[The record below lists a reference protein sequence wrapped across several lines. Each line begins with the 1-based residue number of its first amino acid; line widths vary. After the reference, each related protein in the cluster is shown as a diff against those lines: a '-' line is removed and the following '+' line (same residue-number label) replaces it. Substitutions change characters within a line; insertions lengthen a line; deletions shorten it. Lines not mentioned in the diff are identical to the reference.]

1 MSEISRALARRRA
14 RLAETLAR
22 RRVPLG
28 FFCGAAVLWLARPT
42 FRTLAVGGAV
52 AIAGELLRIWAAGHV
67 EKAREVTRSGPY
79 RLTRHP
85 LYIGSAVVGLGMAV
99 AAARVS
105 AAVVIAVYFAAT
117 TLSAISTE
125 EAAMRASF
133 GEQYD
138 AYSKSIAAPVD
149 RPFSLTRAM
158 RNKEY
163 RAIAGLIVV
172 AAVLAVKVVF
182 RSR

>member
-1 MSEISRALARRRA
+1 MSEMSTALARWRA
-14 RLAETLAR
+14 RLAEALAR

-28 FFCGAAVLWLARPT
+28 FVCGAAVLWLARPT
-42 FRTLAVGGAV
+42 FRTLAVGGAI
-52 AIAGELLRIWAAGHV
+52 AMAGESLRIWAAGHL
-67 EKAREVTRSGPY
+67 EKGREVTRSGPY

-85 LYIGSAVVGLGMAV
+85 LYMGSAIIGVGMAL

-105 AAVVIAVYFAAT
+105 AAVVIAVYFVAT
-117 TLSAISTE
+117 TLSAVRTE

-133 GEQYD
+133 GQQYD
-138 AYSKSIAAPVD
+138 TYSKSWARGVD

-163 RAIAGLIVV
+163 RAVVGLIAV
-172 AAVLAVKVVF
+172 AAIMAVKIVF